1 MLSTKDTAGI
11 GSVRD
16 WLTAERDKA
25 KTRLDALE
33 AEVEGARFDF
43 ASAERM
49 LELAPGGASSN
60 GRHPAVTVSDVRD
73 CKTQRDIAR
82 RVAELSGGVVNVT
95 KVALLIHAT
104 GRWGAKESS
113 LKSTMNSFFCKHTDE
128 WEWVEPGTFRWKRFN
143 Q

>member
-1 MLSTKDTAGI
+1 MSTKETADMKVI
-11 GSVRD
+11 RD
-16 WLTAERDKA
+16 WLMAQRDKA
-25 KTRLDALE
+25 QTLLDALE
-33 AEVEGARFDF
+33 ADVEVARNTV
-43 ASAERM
+43 ASMERG
-49 LELAPGGASSN
+49 LEMAGGGASSN
-60 GRHPAVTVSDVRD
+60 GRHSDVTVSDVRG

-82 RVAELSGGVVNVT
+82 RAAELSGGVVNVT